1 MATRTDETNNLEE
14 IQMEVLLLKVRMK
27 IKKLWNNLYEFEMKM
42 LEAGIKEEI
51 EILKNKK
58 DKVRK
63 IMIDIT
69 KSKSD

>member
-1 MATRTDETNNLEE
+1 
-14 IQMEVLLLKVRMK
+14 MEVLLLKVRMK

-51 EILKNKK
+51 KILKNKK

>member
-1 MATRTDETNNLEE
+1 
-14 IQMEVLLLKVRMK
+14 
-27 IKKLWNNLYEFEMKM
+27 M

>member
-1 MATRTDETNNLEE
+1 
-14 IQMEVLLLKVRMK
+14 MEVLLLKVRMK

-58 DKVRK
+58 HKVRK

>member
-1 MATRTDETNNLEE
+1 
-14 IQMEVLLLKVRMK
+14 
-27 IKKLWNNLYEFEMKM
+27 MKM

>member
-1 MATRTDETNNLEE
+1 
-14 IQMEVLLLKVRMK
+14 MEVLLLKVRMK

-42 LEAGIKEEI
+42 LEVGIKEEI

>member
-1 MATRTDETNNLEE
+1 
-14 IQMEVLLLKVRMK
+14 MEVLLLKVRMK

>member
-1 MATRTDETNNLEE
+1 
-14 IQMEVLLLKVRMK
+14 MEGLLLKGRMK
-27 IKKLWNNLYEFEMKM
+27 IKKLWNNLCEFEMKM

>member
-1 MATRTDETNNLEE
+1 
-14 IQMEVLLLKVRMK
+14 MEVLLLKGRMK

-51 EILKNKK
+51 KILKNKK

>member
-1 MATRTDETNNLEE
+1 
-14 IQMEVLLLKVRMK
+14 MEVLLLKVRMK

-51 EILKNKK
+51 ELLKNKK